1 MAAEINEELLSQN
14 TMKETIEL
22 CPKLQLKQPFYIE
35 EIAWLE
41 GIGNYTTIHFRN
53 GKSILTSKTL
63 ALFARE
69 LPNEVFVRVN
79 RSFLI
84 RISEVSVHKSDTRK
98 YLSLVLHN
106 GQQVEVSRRKKT
118 LVKKYLRQTT

>member
-1 MAAEINEELLSQN
+1 
-14 TMKETIEL
+14 MKETIEL

-41 GIGNYTTIHFRN
+41 GVGNYTTIHFRD

-84 RISEVSVHKSDTRK
+84 RISEVSV
-98 YLSLVLHN
+98 LN
-106 GQQVEVSRRKKT
+106 
-118 LVKKYLRQTT
+118 QTPENTCRLFYIMDSK